1 MGGEVEVFSEQC
13 SMKIPTFPKFS
24 GHGRTVSLL
33 DEELILLGNDGFGTK
48 GQFITIQKPRN
59 GLLAMKY
66 TVDQF
71 PLGKVPHQ
79 HSSLVSRNTLSVCG
93 GKFKSNGKLSKYTW
107 TELSLFWDNGTKF
120 SPNMIDSCNIK
131 VGADLHLIFG
141 GAEDK
146 RNDQQGHGGRQV
158 VKINTT
164 EEIAVEFKPMRLN
177 RFSHSCQRLTQ
188 DIVLVSGGISHEGE
202 PWSAIQ

>member
-79 HSSLVSRNTLSVCG
+79 HSSLVSRNTLSVLG
-93 GKFKSNGKLSKYTW
+93 GKFKSKGKLSKYTW
-107 TELSLFWDNGTKF
+107 TELSLFWDNGTKY
-120 SPNMIDSCNIK
+120 
-131 VGADLHLIFG
+131 
-141 GAEDK
+141 
-146 RNDQQGHGGRQV
+146 
-158 VKINTT
+158 T
-164 EEIAVEFKPMRLN
+164 LN
-177 RFSHSCQRLTQ
+177 FASF
-188 DIVLVSGGISHEGE
+188 
-202 PWSAIQ
+202 